1 MAQLR
6 RDYDKFVD
14 KGVEILVIGPE
25 DEEVFKYHWE
35 KNNNPFIG
43 IPDPDHQIADLYGQ
57 TVNLL
62 KLGRMPAQVI
72 IDKGGYIRYQHF
84 GDLLRDITSNQYV
97 LKVFDH
103 LNEESDPNNSDPVKE

>member
-6 RDYDKFVD
+6 QEYGEFVNR
-14 KGVEILVIGPE
+14 GVEILVIGPE
-25 DEEVFKYHWE
+25 DEGTFKYHWE
-35 KNNNPFIG
+35 KTDLPFIG

-84 GDLLRDITSNQYV
+84 GDSMRDITSN
-97 LKVFDH
+97 
-103 LNEESDPNNSDPVKE
+103 